1 MASCAD
7 HVYSLPS
14 TIFNLKHFSNK
25 FVWNDFLSQ
34 YQLKKYVIKSSDKL
48 NGNTLDQFTSPNTAN
63 LINKKD
69 NDIDHKLFA

>member
-1 MASCAD
+1 M
-7 HVYSLPS
+7 
-14 TIFNLKHFSNK
+14 
-25 FVWNDFLSQ
+25 
-34 YQLKKYVIKSSDKL
+34 L